1 MVIDLSKE
9 KTKKELVVG
18 IDLGTTN
25 SGIAHMVAGK
35 PEIIPNLEGG
45 RLTPSVVT
53 INEDGTR
60 TVGIQAKRQSI
71 AMHDRTIRSIKRKMG
86 TDYRFSL
93 DGKDYR
99 PEEISAMI
107 LTKMVED
114 AEAYLGEKINKA
126 VITVPAYFSDSQR
139 TATKN
144 AGEIAGLEVLRIV
157 NEPTASALAYGLEK
171 DGYRL

>member
-1 MVIDLSKE
+1 LSKE

-25 SGIAHMVAGK
+25 SGIAYMVAGK

-93 DGKDYR
+93 Q
-99 PEEISAMI
+99 
-107 LTKMVED
+107 T
-114 AEAYLGEKINKA
+114 
-126 VITVPAYFSDSQR
+126 
-139 TATKN
+139 
-144 AGEIAGLEVLRIV
+144 
-157 NEPTASALAYGLEK
+157 
-171 DGYRL
+171 